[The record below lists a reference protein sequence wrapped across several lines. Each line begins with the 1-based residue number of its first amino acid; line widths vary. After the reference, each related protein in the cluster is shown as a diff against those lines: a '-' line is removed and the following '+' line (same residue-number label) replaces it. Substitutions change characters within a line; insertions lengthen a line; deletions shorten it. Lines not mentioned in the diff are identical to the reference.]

1 MSRSKRNS
9 TLSPVSN
16 ILQGLFDQGQSP
28 LKDQFQRWKLWH
40 QWREVA
46 GPVISSYSDPV
57 GFQRGVLVVWV
68 KSSAHMQ
75 ELTYILENLR
85 ERVNEH
91 VGRNYVKSI
100 RLTLDRK
107 AVPMTSESEKDLH
120 DFLAKSIPS
129 EGEEPPPDPS
139 SR

>member
-1 MSRSKRNS
+1 MPKKKRKSNL
-9 TLSPVSN
+9 LSMSN
-16 ILQGLFDQGQSP
+16 ILHHLFDQGQSP
-28 LKDQFQRWKLWH
+28 LKDQFQRWKLWNS
-40 QWREVA
+40 WAEVA
-46 GPVISSYSDPV
+46 GASIASYSDPV
-57 GFQRGVLVVWV
+57 GYNRGVLIIWV
-68 KSSAHMQ
+68 KSSSHMQ

-85 ERVNEH
+85 DRINAF

-107 AVPMTSESEKDLH
+107 SVPTSEESGTDLRE
-120 DFLAKSIPS
+120 FLAKGAPS